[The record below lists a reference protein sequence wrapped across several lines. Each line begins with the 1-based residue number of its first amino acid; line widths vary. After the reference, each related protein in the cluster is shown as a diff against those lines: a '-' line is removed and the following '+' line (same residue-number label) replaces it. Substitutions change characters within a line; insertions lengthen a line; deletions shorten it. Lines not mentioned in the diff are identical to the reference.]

1 VADPTPTVRAS
12 PMPMAVWRWFADCLS
27 GGDGQPLQKVALG
40 ALSRLLLSTAA
51 PHPAGRG
58 SEVSEMLRSR
68 AFLEPFFRAL
78 AHNHKKQATE
88 GGGSAGAEQWSL
100 GVKEVVQ
107 DAGRGDRELFPRLR
121 FTARSRLFWARN
133 ARLVSAVIA
142 GIAPE
147 HRGES
152 IRVLLEEVARA
163 KGAAAHEDKRSFDCA
178 AAEVGAGVVAVL

>member
-1 VADPTPTVRAS
+1 MHLIRPAAPSAPNTKNGSGECNSPATVAGSTPTIHAS

-51 PHPAGRG
+51 PHAAGKG
-58 SEVSEMLRSR
+58 GEVSDMLRSR

-78 AHNHKKQATE
+78 AYNHKKQATE

-107 DAGRGDRELFPRLR
+107 DAGRGDRELVGVDLCK
-121 FTARSRLFWARN
+121 TN
-133 ARLVSAVIA
+133 ASF
-142 GIAPE
+142 
-147 HRGES
+147 
-152 IRVLLEEVARA
+152 IRY
-163 KGAAAHEDKRSFDCA
+163 
-178 AAEVGAGVVAVL
+178 